1 MIATIIILVLM
12 ILRLGYCLAK
22 NGEPMTGTY
31 SFWNALFGVLINI
44 ALLYLAGLFDKFF
57 N

>member
-12 ILRLGYCLAK
+12 ILRLGYYLAK

-31 SFWNALFGVLINI
+31 SFWNVLFAVLINI
-44 ALLYLAGLFDKFF
+44 ALLYWAGLFDKFF

>member
-12 ILRLGYCLAK
+12 ILRLGYYLAK
-22 NGEPMTGTY
+22 NGEPKTETY
-31 SFWNALFGVLINI
+31 SFWSALFGVLINI
-44 ALLYLAGLFDKFF
+44 ALLYWAGLFDKFF

>member
-12 ILRLGYCLAK
+12 VLRLGYCLAK

-44 ALLYLAGLFDKFF
+44 ALLYWAGLFDKFF

>member
-1 MIATIIILVLM
+1 M

-22 NGEPMTGTY
+22 DGEPMKGTY

-44 ALLYLAGLFDKFF
+44 ALLYSARLFDKFY

>member
-1 MIATIIILVLM
+1 M

-22 NGEPMTGTY
+22 DGEPMKGTC
-31 SFWNALFGVLINI
+31 SFWNELFGVLIKI
-44 ALLYLAGLFDKFF
+44 ALLYWAGLFDKFF